1 MTTYQI
7 IMSGPLGTYDI
18 TARTLSA
25 SWSRSLGES
34 AATLDMDCINI
45 QEYHV
50 MDTVTLTVDGVLC
63 FSGVVKSQAEAYD
76 ETVKRV
82 SFQCVDNTDKLYH
95 VIVAETF
102 ENKTAKQIITELRNK
117 YAPWLGITNVDDVGG
132 PIEEISFNYEPLAE
146 CINKLAEINGAY
158 WHIDALDRMTFFQ
171 EIGGF
176 ASIDFTPD
184 RILMNSFSLDYSAVE
199 LVNRVWVIG
208 ARQSSPTAIEQTF
221 AGDNSNQYFLLAY
234 VPNYPKVYEN
244 GVQKTIALAK
254 DEAPTTNYVYNKT
267 EKVLKRVA
275 GNLPSGV
282 TLRIEYQPTVQIIDY
297 FEDTS
302 SVTRYGRY
310 ERVIRDR
317 KITDKMAARKR
328 GRSELKRVK
337 DVIRYAKF
345 SSRTWQV
352 SPGEVTRVIMPTF
365 ALNSVFRINAID
377 VSFSPEDIVASFDA
391 EEVKL

>member
-7 IMSGPLGTYDI
+7 VMSGPLGTYDI
-18 TARTLSA
+18 TSRTLSA
-25 SWSRSLGES
+25 NWSRSLGES
-34 AATLDMDCINI
+34 ASTLDLECINI

-63 FSGVVKSQAEAYD
+63 FTGVVKSQSESYD
-76 ETVKRV
+76 ETVKRI
-82 SFQCVDNTDKLYH
+82 SLKCIDNTDKLYH
-95 VIVAETF
+95 VIVAEKF
-102 ENKTAKQIITELRNK
+102 ENKTAKEIITELRNQ
-117 YAPWLGITNVDDVGG
+117 YVPWVGITDVDDVGG
-132 PIEEISFNYEPLAE
+132 PIEEINFNYEPLAE

-171 EIGGF
+171 DIQGF
-176 ASIDFTPD
+176 APIDFTPE

-221 AGDNSNQYFLLAY
+221 SGDNSNQYFLLAY

-244 GVQKTIALAK
+244 GVQKTISLAK
-254 DEAPTTNYVYNKT
+254 DEEADTDYVYNKT

-275 GNLPSGV
+275 GNLQSGV
-282 TLRIEYQPTVQIIDY
+282 ALRIEYQPTVQVIDY
-297 FEDTS
+297 FEDSS

-345 SSRTWQV
+345 NSRTWQV

-365 ALNSVFRINAID
+365 TLNSNFRINAID
-377 VSFSPEDIVASFDA
+377 VSFTPEDIVASVDV